1 MKRIF
6 TLFLSLVLL
15 LSCLCAP
22 ASAMFD
28 PSLTYEVQAKSA
40 YIVNTD
46 TNIIVYDKDS
56 GRQVPAGGLT
66 KYMTIALLLTS
77 YADHLDDTFQMPF
90 AISDYVHNSDN
101 ADMRSNE
108 TFTYREAVYAMVT
121 RNANEAAM
129 GLAYSLSGGDLTG
142 WVSQM
147 NALSQ
152 RIGTTGSTWTD
163 ACGLDSGNVTTAVD
177 MYLILR
183 YLMSF
188 DAFVEISAAPT
199 FTMPAKEKHTKS
211 FVLLSQNVALN
222 KASGGLFYRKAMQGG
237 MCDVMGYKNDHGDQS
252 YVSWANQGGSTYIFC
267 IMQSPDTCDAY
278 GYANRRPALYE
289 TTRLMDWVFEN
300 FSIQP
305 ALDTDLALAEVPV
318 RYCSDTDTL
327 KLYPDNSMMTLL
339 PSTGDGTVTQKYFHL
354 PDYVCAPLQQGD
366 VVGTVELRLAGE
378 TIGMVNLI
386 AGQDIQR
393 SSLLYTLARL
403 RDFFGSLY
411 LKVVLVITGLTA
423 AVYGVWLLLNATRR
437 ARPTRKVR
445 RYGRPRD

>member
-1 MKRIF
+1 MKRIV

-22 ASAMFD
+22 ASALFD
-28 PSLTYEVQAKSA
+28 PSLFYEVQARSA
-40 YIVNTD
+40 YVVNTD

-56 GRQVPAGGLT
+56 SRQVPAGGLT
-66 KYMTIALLLTS
+66 KYMTIALLLTN
-77 YADHLDDTFQMPF
+77 YADQLDNTFQMPF

-129 GLAYSLSGGDLTG
+129 GLAYSLSGGDLAG

-188 DAFVEISAAPT
+188 DAFVEVSGAPS
-199 FTMPAKEKHTKS
+199 FTMPAKEKHRS
-211 FVLLSQNVALN
+211 SSVLVSQNAALS
-222 KASGGLFYRKAMQGG
+222 KSSGGKYYRSAMQGG
-237 MCDVMGYKNDHGDQS
+237 MCDVTAFKSDSGNQS
-252 YVSWANQGGSTYIFC
+252 YVSWANKDGATYIFC
-267 IMQSPDTCDAY
+267 VMQSPDTCDDF
-278 GYANRRPALYE
+278 GYANRRPALCE
-289 TTRLMDWVFEN
+289 TVKLMDWVFDS
-300 FSIQP
+300 FSIQA
-305 ALDTDLALAEVPV
+305 ALDTDLTLAEIPV
-318 RYCSDTDTL
+318 KYSSDTSSL
-327 KLYPDNSMMTLL
+327 QLYPADSMMTLL
-339 PSTGDGTVTQKYFHL
+339 PSTGDGSVTQKYFHL
-354 PDYVCAPLQQGD
+354 PDYVCAPIQQGD
-366 VVGTVELRLAGE
+366 VIGTVELKLAGE

-386 AGQDIQR
+386 AGQDVSQ
-393 SSLLYTLARL
+393 SSLLYSLSKL
-403 RDFFGSLY
+403 REFFGSLY
-411 LKVVLVITGLTA
+411 LRVVLCVSA
-423 AVYGVWLLLNATRR
+423 LLSLIHI
-437 ARPTRKVR
+437 
-445 RYGRPRD
+445 

>member
-6 TLFLSLVLL
+6 ALFLSFAVLF
-15 LSCLCAP
+15 SCLSVT

-28 PSLTYEVQAKSA
+28 PSPVYDVKAQSA
-40 YIVNTD
+40 YVVNTD
-46 TNIIVYDKDS
+46 TNIIVYEKDS
-56 GRQVPAGGLT
+56 QKQVSAGGLT
-66 KYMTIALLLTS
+66 KYMTIALLLTN
-77 YADHLDDTFQMPF
+77 YADQLDNTFQMPF
-90 AISDYVHNSDN
+90 AISDYVHNTDN

-108 TFTYREAVYAMVT
+108 TFTYREAIYAMVT

-129 GLAYSLSGGDLTG
+129 GLAYSLSGGDLAG

-147 NALSQ
+147 NTLSQ

-188 DAFVEISAAPT
+188 DAFVDISSAPT

-211 FVLLSQNVALN
+211 FVLLNQNVALN
-222 KASGGLFYRKAMQGG
+222 KTSGGSFYRKSMQGG
-237 MCDVMGYKNDHGDQS
+237 MCDVMAYKNDHGDQS
-252 YVSWANQGGSTYIFC
+252 YVSWANQDGSTYIFC
-267 IMQSPDTCDAY
+267 IMQSPDTCDTY

-289 TTRLMDWVFEN
+289 TTRLIDWVFQS

-305 ALDTDLALAEVPV
+305 ALDTDLALAEIPV
-318 RYCSDTDTL
+318 KYSSDTDTL

-339 PSTGDGTVTQKYFHL
+339 PSSGDGTVTQKYFHL
-354 PDYVCAPLQQGD
+354 PDYVCAPIQQGD
-366 VVGTVELRLAGE
+366 VVGTVELKLAGE

-386 AGQDIQR
+386 AGQDVSR
-393 SSLLYTLARL
+393 SSLLYSFSKLQE
-403 RDFFGSLY
+403 FFGSLY
-411 LKVVLVITGLTA
+411 LKVVLVVSAICA
-423 AVYGVWLLLNATRR
+423 IIYVAWVLLNSPRTRHSSK
-437 ARPTRKVR
+437 KVH